1 MTTAITGT
9 TSAATTSTTDAMKE
23 AFGMNSDDF
32 LKLFIAELQHQDPLA
47 PQDASAMLDQLA
59 QLTQVEQSYSTAA
72 TLEKLLEAQGNSL
85 AMSSVSLI
93 GKDVTALGNQVALDG
108 SNPVTLAYQMPA
120 QTDVTVLNIANAS
133 GQVVR
138 TIDLGSQP
146 AGDGSY
152 QWDGKDGQGTTL
164 SAGAYT
170 FAISGSDALGATQ
183 EAITFTT
190 GRADG
195 VTFYNGVAY
204 VNIGAVSVPFSDVG
218 IVKES

>member
-1 MTTAITGT
+1 MTTAITGVTGT
-9 TSAATTSTTDAMKE
+9 TATTTTDAMKE

-93 GKDVTALGNQVALDG
+93 GKNVTALGNQVALDG

-120 QTDVTVLNIANAS
+120 QTDATVLNIANAS

-138 TIDLGSQP
+138 TIALGSQP

-152 QWDGKDGQGTTL
+152 QWDGKDGQGATL

-170 FAISGSDALGATQ
+170 FAISGNDALGTAR

-195 VTFYNGVAY
+195 VTFYNGMAY